1 MKLMKVSALIFI
13 FTLISAGS
21 FASDSDFVFTN
32 NHESKL
38 IGKHLYILTDKTN
51 ELNFTDIVFKQN
63 EFLSSSLEVPNL
75 GISAYTHWLKFSIRN
90 ESTEEKLLLLFSQP
104 FLNEVIL
111 YTPNGNKGYSI
122 QQTGDNFPFYYREHK
137 YPNFVFNINIKPGQT
152 QHYFMKVK
160 SDEQILLPIKIG
172 TSGTIISELHSIDL
186 WVGIYIGIIL
196 AMLFYNIFVYFS
208 VRDKIY
214 LKYVVYIFFIG
225 FTQACIM
232 GYPFEIIWPNYPSF
246 ANLSIYLFTCG
257 VGISSLEFLKPFLR
271 TKLFAPRL
279 HKFSYVITFLYSATA
294 LISILGFMNLAYL
307 LILANAAI
315 VSTYM
320 MIVALVISKK
330 GYKPANFFLIAWSV
344 MLVGI
349 FVFVLKD
356 FGFLPTNNF
365 TSYTMPI
372 GSALETLL
380 LSFALADRIN
390 ILKKEKE
397 ISQAEALRV
406 AQQNQKLITE
416 QNIILEQKVHER
428 TLELEDTNE
437 ELNVTLNY
445 LKDTQSQ
452 LVNAEKM
459 ASLGQL
465 TAGIAHEINNPINF
479 VSANLKPLKL
489 DISEV
494 YEVIDKYETL
504 TGDENTKEKIKEIEV
519 FKKQID
525 LDYLKQE
532 INTLINGIEDGAKRT
547 TEIVLGLKNFSRLDE
562 SDIKEANINEGIEST
577 LVILRSSVQPHTQ
590 IITELGTIPSI
601 ECFPG
606 KLNQVFMNVFS
617 NAIYAMNKKQS
628 TEPNKLTI
636 KTFEKDNKIYVT
648 MEDTGT
654 GMSKEAKEKIFEPFF
669 TTKDVG
675 EGTGLGMSIVFKIVE
690 SHHAKM
696 EIESEEG
703 KGTKIT
709 LILNKKLS

>member
-1 MKLMKVSALIFI
+1 MNRFK
-13 FTLISAGS
+13 TLLFLLGNLLFGYILA
-21 FASDSDFVFTN
+21 ADSVLVFKN
-32 NHESKL
+32 NHSSQL
-38 IGKHLYILTDKTN
+38 IGKNLSILTDAKNQWT
-51 ELNFTDIVFKQN
+51 FTDVLKRQDQFVK
-63 EFLSSSLEVPNL
+63 SALEVPNL
-75 GISAYTHWLKFSIRN
+75 GISSSTHWAKFAIKN
-90 ESTEEKLLLLFSQP
+90 ESEEKDLLLQLAIP

-111 YTPNGNKGYSI
+111 YSTNETGAYSV
-122 QQTGDNFPFYYREHK
+122 QQAGDNFPYYYRKHK
-137 YPNFVFNINIKPGQT
+137 HPNFIFDVVIQPGQT
-152 QHYFMKVK
+152 KLYFLKVK
-160 SDEQILLPIKIG
+160 SDEQILLPLKIG
-172 TSGTIISELHSIDL
+172 TENSVINELHTIDL
-186 WVGIYIGIIL
+186 WVGVYIGIIL

-208 VRDKIY
+208 VRDQIY
-214 LKYVVYIFFIG
+214 LRYVVYIFFIG

-232 GYPFEIIWPNYPSF
+232 GYPFEIMWPSFPVF
-246 ANLSIYLFTCG
+246 ANLSVYLFTCG
-257 VGISSLEFLKPFLR
+257 VGISSLEFLKPFLQ
-271 TKLFAPRL
+271 TKIYAPRL
-279 HKFSYVITFLYSATA
+279 HKFGYVITFLYASTA
-294 LISILGFMNLAYL
+294 VLSVMGFMNLAYFM
-307 LILANAAI
+307 ILADAAI

-320 MIVALVISKK
+320 MIVAIVIAKE

-349 FVFVLKD
+349 FVYVLKD

-397 ISQAEALRV
+397 LSQAEALRV
-406 AQQNQKLITE
+406 AQQNEKLISE

-428 TLELEDTNE
+428 TLELEETNE

-445 LKDTQSQ
+445 LKDTQTQ

-489 DISEV
+489 DIGEV
-494 YEVIDKYETL
+494 FDVISKYETIN
-504 TGDENTKEKIKEIEV
+504 GDETTKDKIKEIEA

-525 LDYLKQE
+525 LEYLKKE
-532 INTLINGIEDGAKRT
+532 IDTLVHGIEDGAKRT
-547 TEIVLGLKNFSRLDE
+547 AEIVLGLKNFSRLDE

-590 IITELGTIPSI
+590 VITQLGQLPLI
-601 ECFPG
+601 ECYPG

-617 NAIYAMNKKQS
+617 NALYAMNKKQS
-628 TEPNKLTI
+628 NEPNTLTI
-636 KTFEKDNKIYVT
+636 KTYEQNNKIYVT
-648 MEDTGT
+648 VEDTGT
-654 GMSKEAKEKIFEPFF
+654 GMTQEAKEKIFEPFF

-696 EIESEEG
+696 EIESEVG

-709 LILNKKLS
+709 LILNRKLS